1 MKKNLVITASNM
13 QPWWRTLNYTALRAV
28 LPAKVDPYMKLA
40 RYDTPIWT
48 QYYGFPGWCGLALAS
63 TSFPNPLLLAAFYQS
78 SAMLHGAGCIINDWM
93 DSDYD
98 RQVERCKNRP
108 FVVGSVKFAPAAA
121 FFLFNL
127 TPIAVGMW
135 FSPPVAQV
143 ALFSLIP
150 LMCFYPLFKRFTNW
164 PQIVLGLNYSTT
176 ALAGYAMLTGTID
189 ASCLALW
196 IGGIT
201 HAVHTDTFYAF
212 QDRDDDLKAGV
223 MSTAVRFG
231 EDYKWWLGG
240 VTAVT
245 AACWTATGL
254 LAGLHPVYYAGVLAA
269 TGHMGWQI
277 STVDIKSKP
286 DVKAKHLSNKYVLL
300 SLFAGIVAAKAA
312 GTK

>member
-1 MKKNLVITASNM
+1 M
-13 QPWWRTLNYTALRAV
+13 QPWWRTLNESALKAV
-28 LPAKVDPYMKLA
+28 LPAKVDPYLKLA
-40 RYDTPIWT
+40 RYDMPIWT

-63 TSFPNPLLLAAFYQS
+63 ASYPNPGLLAAFYAS

-98 RQVERCKNRP
+98 RQVERCKDRP

-135 FSPPVAQV
+135 YSPPIAQ
-143 ALFSLIP
+143 AAIFSLVP

-164 PQIVLGLNYSTT
+164 PQVVLGLNYSTT

-189 ASCLALW
+189 PACIALW

-201 HAVHTDTFYAF
+201 HAIHTDTFYAF

-231 EDYKWWLGG
+231 EDYKLWLGG
-240 VTAVT
+240 ITAVT

-254 LAGLHPVYYAGVLAA
+254 LAGLHPFYYAGVLAA
-269 TGHMGWQI
+269 TGHMTWQI
-277 STVDIKSKP
+277 SAADIKNKV
-286 DVKAKHLSNKYVLL
+286 DMKAKHRSNKYVLL
-300 SLFAGIVAAKAA
+300 SLFAGIVAAKTL
-312 GTK
+312 GSN